1 MNVKMVFGDTPT
13 GLHHL
18 RHRSHEPQVNERF
31 WEGDPRRKPVL
42 PPSSTSE
49 TSTSHPSITMEITP
63 MDVESPNMSPD
74 SSRLRFF
81 PSMLG
86 KHRSTPTTPAEES
99 RYRNRLLDSDPVNGG
114 GLPFDWKGMTFT
126 VLKPSTDLSEN
137 QIDVDSTSTTLQH
150 YPSGSAMLGDGIS
163 DEGTQLALSITP
175 PSTPSF
181 ATPSLGSPT
190 LTYSGRGAVKDASG
204 TRRMMLKRKSSSFLR
219 ANGPPASQS
228 SQSVVENGSR
238 SPNNTKN

>member
-1 MNVKMVFGDTPT
+1 MVFGNTPT

-31 WEGDPRRKPVL
+31 WEGDPRKKPAL
-42 PPSSTSE
+42 PPLSTSE
-49 TSTSHPSITMEITP
+49 TSASHPSISMEITP

-81 PSMLG
+81 PSMLA

-99 RYRNRLLDSDPVNGG
+99 RYRNRLLDSGPVNGG
-114 GLPFDWKGMTFT
+114 SALDWKGMSFT
-126 VLKPSTDLSEN
+126 VLKPSTDESVD
-137 QIDVDSTSTTLQH
+137 QIDIDSTSPTLQR

-163 DEGTQLALSITP
+163 DEGTRLTLTITP

-181 ATPSLGSPT
+181 STPSLGSPT
-190 LTYSGRGAVKDASG
+190 LTYSGRGLIKDASG

-219 ANGPPASQS
+219 ANVSPASQS
-228 SQSVVENGSR
+228 SQSIGENGSR
-238 SPNNTKN
+238 SSHNTKS

>member
-1 MNVKMVFGDTPT
+1 
-13 GLHHL
+13 
-18 RHRSHEPQVNERF
+18 
-31 WEGDPRRKPVL
+31 
-42 PPSSTSE
+42 
-49 TSTSHPSITMEITP
+49 MEITP

-74 SSRLRFF
+74 SSRSRFF

-99 RYRNRLLDSDPVNGG
+99 RYRNRLLDNDPVNG

-126 VLKPSTDLSEN
+126 VLKPSTDLSED
-137 QIDVDSTSTTLQH
+137 QTDVDSTSPTLQH
-150 YPSGSAMLGDGIS
+150 YPSGSAMLLSDGIS
-163 DEGTQLALSITP
+163 DEGTRLALTITP

-190 LTYSGRGAVKDASG
+190 LTYSGRGAIKDASG

-219 ANGPPASQS
+219 TNGPPASQS

-238 SPNNTKN
+238 SPYNTKN